1 MSRPSNVPRNSVK
14 KCIILLTE
22 AYSWNCITYRIVY
35 RLSYILFCNLAD
47 QLVLYMFIYWWYR
60 KCREGGRTNCLL
72 YWFLFFSCSV
82 YCPYDLQLCL
92 RICFVSFIIYRLS
105 IFVQVLQVQR
115 VYIQSKVACNC
126 IVKNIHTYSRQLH
139 MYKSYRVG
147 YINLY

>member
-47 QLVLYMFIYWWYR
+47 QLVLYIY
-60 KCREGGRTNCLL
+60 LL
-72 YWFLFFSCSV
+72 VVSKVPRRWKNKLFVILVSLFSCSV

-92 RICFVSFIIYRLS
+92 RICFYRLSFIIYRLS

-115 VYIQSKVACNC
+115 VYIF
-126 IVKNIHTYSRQLH
+126 SR
-139 MYKSYRVG
+139 KSLVTVS
-147 YINLY
+147 